1 MGSYNGGG
9 WTSQP
14 TGSGES
20 TLIRDFAA
28 RLAEHYGS
36 RIVDLEPDP
45 ACWPAP
51 SAETANAVIVCADVI
66 QHYPDTTPPLEA
78 IGRLLKHASVAI
90 VTTPDRD
97 RCGGLGAR
105 WNRAEF
111 RCLIEK
117 AGLEVLFH
125 GSAADSETDRRKGT
139 ILSVIRQTRIVA
151 PVPPAFRV
159 VALVTSYNEEDVI
172 ESFLEHTIGQGV
184 EVLLLDNWSTD
195 STVERA
201 ARLVGKGLISITR
214 FPEGGPSMTF
224 EWHSMLAQKEERARR
239 IEADWFIHLDPDE
252 IRESPW
258 PGVTIREALYRVQ
271 SEGFNA
277 VNHTCAIFHPVG
289 EQYRPG
295 QTLQD
300 QFSYFE
306 FGMRPGHLVQIKA
319 WKRQDDLLDLA
330 ESGGHEVR
338 FPGRRVYPFRFLLR
352 HYPIRSQEHG
362 QRKVFRERLPRFS
375 PALRQRGWNIQY
387 DHLARDHS
395 FVRDPAT
402 LLRFTPETF
411 YEEYLV
417 ERLAGGRM
425 AH

>member
-20 TLIRDFAA
+20 TLIRDFAV

-36 RIVDLEPDP
+36 RILDLQLDP
-45 ACWPAP
+45 ACRTKP
-51 SAETANAVIVCADVI
+51 SAESANAVIVCAGMI
-66 QHYPDTTPPLEA
+66 QHFPDTAPLLDA
-78 IGRLLKHASVAI
+78 IGRLLKNASVAI
-90 VTTPDRD
+90 LTTPDRD
-97 RCGGLGAR
+97 QCSDRAAR
-105 WNRAEF
+105 WNRPEF

-125 GSAADSETDRRKGT
+125 GLTAASETDGRKGT
-139 ILSVIRQTRIVA
+139 ILSVIREPRMVA
-151 PVPPAFRV
+151 PVPPEFRV
-159 VALVTSYNEEDVI
+159 VGLVGSYNEEDVI
-172 ESFLEHTIGQGV
+172 ESFLQHTIAQGV
-184 EVLLLDNWSTD
+184 EVVLIDNWSTD

-201 ARLVGKGLISITR
+201 ARFVGKGLISIMK
-214 FPEGGPSMTF
+214 FPEGGPSETHEFRAMLKRK
-224 EWHSMLAQKEERARR
+224 EELAQQ

-252 IRESPW
+252 VRESPW
-258 PGVTIREALYRVQ
+258 PDVTIREALYRVQ

-277 VNHTCAIFHPVG
+277 VDHTCAIFHPIG
-289 EQYRPG
+289 EQYRSG
-295 QTLQD
+295 ETLRD

-306 FGMRPGHLVQIKA
+306 FGTRPGHLVQIKV
-319 WKRQDDLLDLA
+319 WKRQDELVDLA

-352 HYPIRSQEHG
+352 HYPIRSQEQG
-362 QRKVFRERLPRFS
+362 QRKVFHERLPRFS
-375 PALRQRGWNIQY
+375 PVLRKRGWHIQY
-387 DHLARDHS
+387 DNLARNHC
-395 FVRDPAT
+395 FVRDPST

-417 ERLAGGRM
+417 ERLAGRIVG
-425 AH
+425 

>member
-1 MGSYNGGG
+1 
-9 WTSQP
+9 
-14 TGSGES
+14 
-20 TLIRDFAA
+20 
-28 RLAEHYGS
+28 
-36 RIVDLEPDP
+36 
-45 ACWPAP
+45 
-51 SAETANAVIVCADVI
+51 VIVCADVI
-66 QHYPDTTPPLEA
+66 QHYPDTTPLLAA

-97 RCGGLGAR
+97 RCSGLGAR
-105 WNRAEF
+105 WNRPEF

-125 GSAADSETDRRKGT
+125 GLIADSEMDGGRGT
-139 ILSVIRQTRIVA
+139 ILSVIRQTREVA
-151 PVPPAFRV
+151 PVPPEFRV

-201 ARLVGKGLISITR
+201 ARFIGKGLINITK
-214 FPEGGPSMTF
+214 FPEDGPPTTF
-224 EWHSMLAQKEERARR
+224 EWHSMLAWKEERARR

-258 PGVTIREALYRVQ
+258 PDVTIREALHRVQ
-271 SEGFNA
+271 QEGFNA
-277 VNHTCAIFHPVG
+277 VNHTCVIFHPVG
-289 EQYRPG
+289 EQYRPDRR
-295 QTLQD
+295 LQE
-300 QFSYFE
+300 QFSHFE
-306 FGMRPGHLVQIKA
+306 FGTRPGHLVQIKA
-319 WKRQDDLLDLA
+319 WKRQDELVDLA

-338 FPGRRVYPFRFLLR
+338 FPRRRVYPFRFLLR

-362 QRKVFRERLPRFS
+362 QRKVFRERLPRFAS
-375 PALRQRGWNIQY
+375 VERQRGWNMQY
-387 DHLARDHS
+387 DNLARNHS

-402 LLRFTPETF
+402 LLRFAPETF

-417 ERLAGGRM
+417 ERLAGGRI
-425 AH
+425 AR